1 MKRIDRSDLI
11 LYALLAIMLVAT
23 GYFAYTTVSLKKE
36 LVALSAKA
44 QTTLEE
50 KNAQLK
56 EAQNTIDTLNS
67 TLRSVKDDLA
77 NLEEDY
83 ERERNKNE
91 EFEDQIR
98 QISKTVGSLDK
109 LSKTDEELLQKYSK
123 VYFLNENYIP
133 AKLRQIDD
141 KYILPGKDPMFF
153 HGDALP
159 FLTRMLDRAKRDG
172 VDLKIVSAYR
182 SFEMQTELK
191 NGYLQTFGYGANA
204 FSADQGYSEHQLG
217 TTVDV
222 TDPDT
227 GGTYVSF
234 EDTRAF
240 KWLQKNAYRYG
251 FILSYPP
258 DNEFYVY
265 EPWHWRFVGRDLAE
279 YLYDEGINFYDMD
292 QRDIDAYLI
301 KIFD

>member
-23 GYFAYTTVSLKKE
+23 GYFAYATVSLKKE

>member
-36 LVALSAKA
+36 LVALSVKA

-191 NGYLQTFGYGANA
+191 NGYLQTFGSGANA

-234 EDTRAF
+234 EDTQAF
-240 KWLQKNAYRYG
+240 AWLQKNAYRYG